1 VANTKDSKS
10 SSISRIR
17 ARLKFPDE
25 DTFVRKYAPNISKS
39 GIYMKTLSPKPVG
52 TTIRFEFL
60 LSDGTP
66 VLKGEGEVAWALAG
80 ESTQPGQSHG
90 MGVKFRRLDSKSK
103 QIVQKALAYRLDHS
117 EDFASPGPTASM
129 PPPAPEEETGQPETV
144 KAEVE
149 IPVEAP
155 EEPAASSTEP
165 EPESEQTAEAEPD
178 PEPQTAAEP
187 APAVH
192 TSTATAGRRKRRRRK
207 PVAAL
212 DDVDKLLADISADR
226 ATPAGRR
233 RRGARGAKATAA
245 EEAAETA
252 LETSH
257 DAAKEVAAS
266 YETEP
271 EPEPAPEPEPEPAP
285 EHEPELELDEAPLS
299 GEQELQDTDD
309 EPEIIMEA
317 EPAGFDDDDEEVIA
331 IEPDEESD
339 DEPEIIMEAEPAGF
353 DDDDEEV
360 ISIEPD
366 TDAETISDQEL
377 IEIEPY
383 MEVTAEARSE
393 AAELFASIDTPAGS
407 APDSDTPDE
416 LDMELPDETE
426 SLVPMLDE
434 EIPELSDIAG
444 ETLGGQ
450 NDGEELVY
458 ASEDSEVESLIDSL
472 STGSRPSID
481 QSVVDN
487 VMEIDLSDEDIQE
500 ESTDIIENIMSE
512 AEKGTIPPQEV
523 EEPLLGR
530 GEVDTA
536 IEDLFNM
543 NDAASEPPASARIAD
558 VAEKEQKKE
567 EKPQREPEEEEIPRV
582 SLHEDNKKKG
592 IFSKIFGK

>member
-1 VANTKDSKS
+1 VANRKNSKS

-17 ARLKFPDE
+17 ARLKFSDE

-80 ESTQPGQSHG
+80 ERAQPGQPHG

-103 QIVQKALAYRLDHS
+103 QIVQKAISYRLDHS

-144 KAEVE
+144 EEEVE
-149 IPVEAP
+149 IPVESP
-155 EEPAASSTEP
+155 EEPAASAEERVAEAAAEPAPEPEPEP
-165 EPESEQTAEAEPD
+165 EPESV
-178 PEPQTAAEP
+178 AA
-187 APAVH
+187 
-192 TSTATAGRRKRRRRK
+192 SSGRRRRRRRK

-252 LETSH
+252 VETSH
-257 DAAKEVAAS
+257 DAAKEAAAS
-266 YETEP
+266 YETDP
-271 EPEPAPEPEPEPAP
+271 EPEPVPEPGPEPVPEPEPEPEP
-285 EHEPELELDEAPLS
+285 MPEPELELDETPLS
-299 GEQELQDTDD
+299 TEQELPDTGDEPEIIMEAEAAGFDDDDEEVIAIEPDEEPDD

-331 IEPDEESD
+331 IEPD
-339 DEPEIIMEAEPAGF
+339 A
-353 DDDDEEV
+353 
-360 ISIEPD
+360 
-366 TDAETISDQEL
+366 DAETISDEEL
-377 IEIEPY
+377 IEIEPD
-383 MEVTAEARSE
+383 MEVTAEAQSE
-393 AAELFASIDTPAGS
+393 ADELFSSLDTPAET
-407 APDSDTPDE
+407 APDSDTPDD
-416 LDMELPDETE
+416 LDMELPDEFE
-426 SLVPMLDE
+426 SLVPTLDE

-444 ETLGGQ
+444 ETLGGRE
-450 NDGEELVY
+450 NGDEIVY
-458 ASEDSEVESLIDSL
+458 AKEDSEVEALIDSL
-472 STGSRPSID
+472 STGSSPSIE
-481 QSVVDN
+481 QSEVDN

-500 ESTDIIENIMSE
+500 EPTDIIENIVSE

-543 NDAASEPPASARIAD
+543 NDAASEPPASAKIAD
-558 VAEKEQKKE
+558 VAEKDEKKE
-567 EKPQREPEEEEIPRV
+567 EKPQPEPEEEEIPRV